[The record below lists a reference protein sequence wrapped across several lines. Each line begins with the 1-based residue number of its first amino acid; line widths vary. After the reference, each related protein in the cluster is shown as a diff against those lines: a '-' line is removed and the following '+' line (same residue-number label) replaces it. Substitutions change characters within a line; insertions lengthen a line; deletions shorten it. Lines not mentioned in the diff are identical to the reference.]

1 MSEIQNKMF
10 LEIRDKNI
18 FNQAQEFSL
27 EYLENV
33 FDRNV
38 YPTEEAV
45 KSLSIFDEE
54 LPTDSTNAKSVIEQ
68 LTKSIVPPTR
78 PFKNSHSF
86 LRPTLFFFPTNTTLD
101 SSRLFILAE
110 LKRNR

>member
-18 FNQAQEFSL
+18 FNQVQEFSL

-54 LPTDSTNAKSVIEQ
+54 LPTEFIHEPLPINEV
-68 LTKSIVPPTR
+68 
-78 PFKNSHSF
+78 
-86 LRPTLFFFPTNTTLD
+86 LD
-101 SSRLFILAE
+101 PCV
-110 LKRNR
+110 